1 MCYYAEN
8 MVYKQFSDEGRI
20 FNWEFDQGQL
30 DIKEKVMG
38 RKLFHQ

>member
-8 MVYKQFSDEGRI
+8 MVYKQFADEVRI
-20 FNWEFDQGQL
+20 FNCEFDQGQL

-38 RKLFHQ
+38 SKLFHQ

>member
-1 MCYYAEN
+1 MCYYAKN
-8 MVYKQFSDEGRI
+8 MVYKEFSDEGGI

-38 RKLFHQ
+38 RKLLHQ